1 MKASNSSMSV
11 ITYFKSNPGK
21 AVVIISLIIF
31 GIVAMGALVLPELF
45 WDNFIWKYYWGPIA
59 ADAENKAVDGITEGY
74 NMVSTLTY
82 GIILAAAIFVI
93 YRLILVL
100 GINLDKWFF
109 IAVIPF
115 IMFGGFARALED
127 AVLFNHPLVYLFI
140 SPLIY
145 VVTGLAALALLITA
159 HRISTYNIA
168 KAEPYR
174 LVIILIAVTLAVINF
189 CFILI
194 YFNSD
199 WTNYQINPA
208 FTIAASI
215 AGFIVIFFYIHK
227 NPDETIPMPLAFG
240 IFGIV
245 LLSYPAAA
253 VGAWYSSP
261 SDWITAYYTS
271 SFEDT
276 VIFRPFVIPV
286 ILGLSIMG
294 TAIWA
299 AASRLIS
306 TRTKWYQAKFFR
318 SGTNLALVFGQ
329 FTDASATFI
338 AIDYYNYWEKHV
350 VPGFLIGVLNTGAVM
365 FILKVA
371 ALIFAIYILDI
382 ALKKELEKHSQIV
395 WLVKLAVLVLGLA
408 PGTRDMLRLAMGV

>member
-1 MKASNSSMSV
+1 
-11 ITYFKSNPGK
+11 
-21 AVVIISLIIF
+21 
-31 GIVAMGALVLPELF
+31 
-45 WDNFIWKYYWGPIA
+45 
-59 ADAENKAVDGITEGY
+59 
-74 NMVSTLTY
+74 
-82 GIILAAAIFVI
+82 
-93 YRLILVL
+93 
-100 GINLDKWFF
+100 
-109 IAVIPF
+109 
-115 IMFGGFARALED
+115 
-127 AVLFNHPLVYLFI
+127 
-140 SPLIY
+140 LIY
-145 VVTGLAALALLITA
+145 VVTGLAALALLVTA
-159 HRISTYNIA
+159 HKISTYNIA

-174 LVIILIAVTLAVINF
+174 LVLIFITVTIAVINF

-194 YFNSD
+194 YLNPN

-208 FTIAASI
+208 FTGLASI
-215 AGFIVIFFYIHK
+215 GGFLVIFTYILR
-227 NPDETIPMPLAFG
+227 NSDRSVPMQLVFG

-253 VGAWYSSP
+253 VAAWYSSP
-261 SDWITAYYTS
+261 SDWITAYYAS
-271 SFEDT
+271 SFEDA
-276 VIFRPFVIPV
+276 VVFRPFVIPV

-306 TRTKWYQAKFFR
+306 TRTKWYQAKVFR

-382 ALKKELEKHSQIV
+382 ALKKDLEKHNQIV